1 MKIKKL
7 DRRMNGYGHFKYGV
21 DFTKD
26 WQSDSRFDKVRQW
39 CWETFGPSVEY
50 DIWEELSSPRET
62 RNDKWAWDRGQYN
75 KSWRCIIY
83 LKSDQEANWLKLRWG
98 LQ

>member
-7 DRRMNGYGHFKYGV
+7 DRRMNGYGNFKYGV

-26 WQSDSRFDKVRQW
+26 WQSDSRFDKVREW
-39 CWETFGPSVEY
+39 CWATFGPSVEY